1 MKRIL
6 IFVLITA
13 IALGSVGGLT
23 SCQGKE
29 SKLVC
34 GVTVYEPMNYRD
46 GSGNWTGFD
55 TEFAQLV
62 GEKLNMPVEFQEI
75 QWAQKF
81 TELQAGT
88 INCIWNGFSGNT
100 TESETG
106 KKRSEYVDLSY
117 GYMLNQQCVVVKAE
131 RTGEFKAI
139 GDLTGKSAAA
149 ETGSAGD
156 TVATEA
162 VGDSGKFYGAKA
174 QIDAFT
180 EVKAGSVDCAVVD
193 VLLARSMIGAG
204 NYSDLTIANIE
215 LDAEIFAVGFKKG
228 SELKNRVN
236 KAMKELD
243 DEGKLAEL
251 AKKYGLENSLFLDVN
266 FKG

>member
-1 MKRIL
+1 MKRII
-6 IFVLITA
+6 IFALVAALV
-13 IALGSVGGLT
+13 LGSAVGLT
-23 SCQGKE
+23 SCQAKE
-29 SKLVC
+29 TKLVC
-34 GVTVYEPMNYRD
+34 GVTEYEPMNYKD

-55 TEFAQLV
+55 TEFAMLV
-62 GEKLNMPVEFQEI
+62 GGKLNMPVEFQEI

-81 TELQAGT
+81 TELQAGS

-100 TESETG
+100 TESDTG

-131 RTGEFKAI
+131 RVGEFKSI
-139 GDLTGKSAAA
+139 GDLAGKSAVA

-156 TVATEA
+156 TVAKEA
-162 VGDSGKFYGAKA
+162 VGDSGSFVGAKA

-193 VLLARSMIGAG
+193 VLLAKSMVGSG
-204 NYSDLTIANIE
+204 NYSDLAIAEFE

-236 KAMKELD
+236 KAMKELN
-243 DEGKLAEL
+243 DEGKLLEL
-251 AKKYGLENSLFLDVN
+251 AKKYGLENSLFLDLN